1 MSWLVVLRPARDGI
15 EQEHDMLRAHW
26 DYLREMHAAGRL
38 VVAGP
43 SWVEPDPFGIGV
55 CPLEDRAEVEAM
67 VAADPAVTSGAMTAE
82 IRPMRIV
89 TR

>member
-1 MSWLVVLRPARDGI
+1 VSFLVVMRPAREGV
-15 EQEHDMLRAHW
+15 ESEHDVLQAHW
-26 DYLREMHAAGRL
+26 DYLRALHADGTL

-43 SWVEPDPFGIGV
+43 SWVGDDPFGVGV
-55 CPLEDRAEVEAM
+55 FDVRDRETVEAI
-67 VAADPAVTSGAMTAE
+67 VAADPAVTSGALRAE